1 MPKITSANNRVH
13 SRLLLGRAR
22 FLLVK
27 ARQKELAPYHVTPQ
41 QANVLTIIE
50 DLGNKANFAELAE
63 RTERKLNTLS
73 MQMTR
78 MENDGL
84 IKKVRQTPK
93 SNQLAFELTEKGKNI
108 CREAKK
114 IKSIKTIMSALNEE
128 EHRQFALLLGKIIAK
143 AEKY

>member
-1 MPKITSANNRVH
+1 MVR

-22 FLLVK
+22 YLLVK

-41 QANVLTIIE
+41 QANALTIIE
-50 DLGNKANFAELAE
+50 ELGDKANFSELAK

-73 MQMTR
+73 IQMTR

-84 IKKVRQTPK
+84 IKKVRETPK

-114 IKSIKTIMSALNEE
+114 IKSIKTIMSALTEE
-128 EHRQFALLLGKIIAK
+128 EHQQLRVLLGKIITK